1 MVLMNEQ
8 NDFIRNIIANTSK
21 SLYIKGAIINSTLYL
36 FALNG
41 ILLEIDLTG
50 KIDPSTICGFDT
62 DSLNIN
68 KEYIL
73 DNRDIFY
80 EVYKR
85 YELIAN
91 IRCNPIIFMNENLRD
106 DPQFEQIVTAKSS
119 EGASNYFIITDN
131 GINTFMTLY
140 KGIFNLNKPDKAS
153 LSVYSIIGVPNQLL
167 AQFTIFKKK
176 INMNYNIYFLF
187 MNFNQRRIL

>member
-8 NDFIRNIIANTSK
+8 NNFIRNIIANTSK
-21 SLYIKGAIINSTLYL
+21 NLYVKGAIINSTLYL
-36 FALNG
+36 FVLNG

-50 KIDPSTICGFDT
+50 KIDPSIICGFDT
-62 DSLNIN
+62 DSLNAN

-73 DNRDIFY
+73 DDRNIFY

-85 YELIAN
+85 YELISN
-91 IRCNPIIFMNENLRD
+91 IHCNPVIFMNENLRD

-140 KGIFNLNKPDKAS
+140 KGIFNLNKQDKAS

>member
-21 SLYIKGAIINSTLYL
+21 SLYIKGAIINSALYL

-41 ILLEIDLTG
+41 ILFEIDLTG
-50 KIDPSTICGFDT
+50 KIDPSIICGFDS
-62 DSLNIN
+62 DIIN
-68 KEYIL
+68 QNSEYIL
-73 DNRDIFY
+73 DDRNIFY

-85 YELIAN
+85 YELISN
-91 IRCNPIIFMNENLRD
+91 IRNNPIIFMNENLRD

-119 EGASNYFIITDN
+119 DGASNYFIITDN

-153 LSVYSIIGVPNQLL
+153 LFIYSIAEEPNKLL

-176 INMNYNIYFLF
+176 INMNYNICFLF
-187 MNFNQRRIL
+187 MNFIQRRIL

>member
-41 ILLEIDLTG
+41 ILFEIDLTG
-50 KIDPSTICGFDT
+50 KIDPSIICGFDS
-62 DSLNIN
+62 DIIN
-68 KEYIL
+68 QNSEYIL
-73 DNRDIFY
+73 DDRNIFY

-85 YELIAN
+85 YELISN
-91 IRCNPIIFMNENLRD
+91 IRNNPIIFMNENLRD

-119 EGASNYFIITDN
+119 DGASNYFIITDN

-153 LSVYSIIGVPNQLL
+153 LFIYSIAEEPNKLL

-176 INMNYNIYFLF
+176 INMNYNICFLF
-187 MNFNQRRIL
+187 MNFIQRRIL